1 MHFRIETTSRLPI
14 YQQIVSQVRE
24 GVARGSLTA
33 GERLP
38 SVRELSKTLVVN
50 PNTIARAYTELER
63 EGTLL
68 TRPGLGVFV
77 AEPNHDLTHE
87 VRKRRL
93 IEGIDHLLIKA
104 VHLGFPE
111 EEVRTLLNERARQF
125 TFPISEFHS
134 EGERS

>member
-1 MHFRIETTSRLPI
+1 MHFQIETTSRLPI
-14 YQQIVSQVRE
+14 YQQIVNQVRE

-77 AEPNHDLTHE
+77 AEPNHELTRE
-87 VRKRRL
+87 VRQRRL
-93 IEGIDHLLIKA
+93 IERIDHLLIEA
-104 VHLGFPE
+104 VHLGFSD
-111 EEVRTLLNERARQF
+111 EEVRALVAERSHQF
-125 TFPISEFHS
+125 SFPNPETTTQ
-134 EGERS
+134 GERS

>member
-38 SVRELSKTLVVN
+38 SVRELSKSLVVN

-93 IEGIDHLLIKA
+93 IEGIDHLLIEA

>member
-1 MHFRIETTSRLPI
+1 MHFQIDTANRLPI
-14 YQQIVSQVRE
+14 YQQIVNQVRE
-24 GVARGSLTA
+24 GVARGALTA

-38 SVRELSKTLVVN
+38 SVRELSKSLVVN

-77 AEPNHDLTHE
+77 AEPNHELTRE

-93 IEGIDHLLIKA
+93 IERIDHLLIEA
-104 VHLGFPE
+104 IHLGFADV
-111 EEVRTLLNERARQF
+111 EVFNLLTERCRQF
-125 TFPISEFHS
+125 TFPQPEILPQ
-134 EGERS
+134 GERS

>member
-1 MHFRIETTSRLPI
+1 MHFQIETANRLPI
-14 YQQIVSQVRE
+14 YQQIVNQVRE

-38 SVRELSKTLVVN
+38 SVRELSKNLVVN

-77 AEPNHDLTHE
+77 AEPNHDLTRE

-93 IEGIDHLLIKA
+93 TERIDHLLVEAI
-104 VHLGFPE
+104 HLGFADV
-111 EEVRTLLNERARQF
+111 EVRNLVAERCHQF
-125 TFPISEFHS
+125 SFPQPEILTQ
-134 EGERS
+134 GERS

>member
-24 GVARGSLTA
+24 GVARGSLSA

-38 SVRELSKTLVVN
+38 SVRELSKSLVVN

-77 AEPNHDLTHE
+77 AELNHDLTHE

-93 IEGIDHLLIKA
+93 IEGIDHLLVQA
-104 VHLGFPE
+104 VHLGFSD
-111 EEVRTLLNERARQF
+111 EEVRALVVERSHQF
-125 TFPISEFHS
+125 SFPNPESS
-134 EGERS
+134 TQGERS

>member
-1 MHFRIETTSRLPI
+1 MHFQIDTANRLPI
-14 YQQIVSQVRE
+14 YQQIVNQVRE
-24 GVARGSLTA
+24 GVARGALTA

-38 SVRELSKTLVVN
+38 SVRELSKSLVVN

-77 AEPNHDLTHE
+77 AEPNHELTRE

-93 IEGIDHLLIKA
+93 IERIDHLLVEAI
-104 VHLGFPE
+104 HLGFADV
-111 EEVRTLLNERARQF
+111 EVRSLVTERCQQF
-125 TFPISEFHS
+125 SFPKPENLSL
-134 EGERS
+134 GERS

>member
-38 SVRELSKTLVVN
+38 SVRELSKSLVVN

-77 AEPNHDLTHE
+77 AEPNHELTHE

-93 IEGIDHLLIKA
+93 IEGIDHLLIEA
-104 VHLGFPE
+104 VHLGFSDDTVRELLTERCQQFSFPTPE
-111 EEVRTLLNERARQF
+111 TNPQ
-125 TFPISEFHS
+125 
-134 EGERS
+134 GERS

>member
-1 MHFRIETTSRLPI
+1 MHFQIETANRLPI
-14 YQQIVSQVRE
+14 YQQIVNQVRE
-24 GVARGSLTA
+24 GVARGALTP

-38 SVRELSKTLVVN
+38 SVRELSKSLVVN

-77 AEPNHDLTHE
+77 AEPNHELTRE

-93 IEGIDHLLIKA
+93 TERIDHLLIEA
-104 VHLGFPE
+104 IHLGFSDR
-111 EEVRTLLNERARQF
+111 EVLNLVTERCQQF
-125 TFPISEFHS
+125 TFPQPETLDQ
-134 EGERS
+134 GERS